1 MADSHIEH
9 RALGVRP
16 VLAAWWLGI
25 GIDLFFNAGLF
36 ASLFDQATESGL
48 LSDDELFRRVPVS
61 YAALALAVSGMAWVW
76 DRLRVDG
83 WRRGA
88 GLGAGAGVMVAALG
102 IVNVWTAI
110 DMSPSFVGA
119 GALVQVVELAA
130 IGSALGRFRS
140 RGVEARVRWVVLAGA
155 GAAIGG
161 IVLQNVS

>member
-1 MADSHIEH
+1 MADPHIEN

-36 ASLFDQATESGL
+36 ASLFDQATEPGL
-48 LSDDELFRRVPVS
+48 LSNDELFRRVPVS
-61 YAALALAVSGMAWVW
+61 YAALALAVVGLAWVW
-76 DRLRVDG
+76 DRLGVDG

-88 GLGAGAGVMVAALG
+88 VLGAGAGVVASALG

-110 DMSPSFVGA
+110 EMSPAFVGA
-119 GALVQVVELAA
+119 GALVQVVELTA
-130 IGSALGRFRS
+130 IGTALGRFRS
-140 RGVEARVRWVVLAGA
+140 GVDARVRWVVLAGV
-155 GAAIGG
+155 GAAVVG